1 MLGEYYRMISMK
13 DVCFDYDN
21 GTRALYNV
29 NLNIE
34 DGEFVFVVGQSGAGK
49 SSMLKLLTREN
60 VATIGDVIINNY
72 NLGNLNKKEI
82 PYFRRTVGMVF
93 QDFRLIPGMTVFD
106 NVAFVLR
113 VTNYSNKYISTRVPY
128 VLDLVNLSDSANKF
142 PSELSGGEQQRV
154 AIARALAGDPP
165 ILIAD
170 EPTGNID
177 PELSLQIVELLVDI
191 NRYCGTTIVVVTH
204 EHEIVRYFGGRVV
217 SIENGQIA
225 FDEVIGGEHEHK

>member
-1 MLGEYYRMISMK
+1 MISMK

-21 GTRALYNV
+21 GTRALYNL

-34 DGEFVFVVGQSGAGK
+34 NGEFVFVVGQSGAGK

-60 VATIGDVIINNY
+60 VATKGEVIINNY

-113 VTNYSNKYISTRVPY
+113 VTNYSNKYISTRIPY
-128 VLDLVNLSDSANKF
+128 VLDLVNLLDSANKF

-154 AIARALAGDPP
+154 AIARALVGDPP

-191 NRYCGTTIVVVTH
+191 NKYCGTTIVVVTH

-217 SIENGQIA
+217 SIEDGQIA

>member
-1 MLGEYYRMISMK
+1 MK
-13 DVCFDYDN
+13 DVCFDYEN
-21 GTRALYNV
+21 GTCALHNV
-29 NLNIE
+29 NLNID

-60 VATIGDVIINNY
+60 VATTGNVTINNY
-72 NLGNLNKKEI
+72 DLDNLSKKEI

-113 VTNYSNKYISTRVPY
+113 VTNYSNKYINTRVPY
-128 VLDLVNLSDSANKF
+128 VLDLVNLSDSADKF

-191 NRYCGTTIVVVTH
+191 NKYCGTTIVVVTH

-225 FDEVIGGEHEHK
+225 FDEVIGGEHEYK

>member
-1 MLGEYYRMISMK
+1 MISMK

-60 VATIGDVIINNY
+60 IATVGGVIINNY

-113 VTNYSNKYISTRVPY
+113 VTNYSNKYISIRVPY

>member
-1 MLGEYYRMISMK
+1 M
-13 DVCFDYDN
+13 
-21 GTRALYNV
+21 
-29 NLNIE
+29 
-34 DGEFVFVVGQSGAGK
+34 
-49 SSMLKLLTREN
+49 
-60 VATIGDVIINNY
+60 
-72 NLGNLNKKEI
+72 
-82 PYFRRTVGMVF
+82 
-93 QDFRLIPGMTVFD
+93 
-106 NVAFVLR
+106 
-113 VTNYSNKYISTRVPY
+113 PY
-128 VLDLVNLSDSANKF
+128 VLDLVNLSDSANKY

-191 NRYCGTTIVVVTH
+191 NKYCGTTIVVVTH

>member
-1 MLGEYYRMISMK
+1 MISMK

-34 DGEFVFVVGQSGAGK
+34 NGEFVFVVGQSGAGK

-60 VATIGDVIINNY
+60 VATTGEVIINNY
-72 NLGNLNKKEI
+72 NLGNLSKKEI

-191 NRYCGTTIVVVTH
+191 NKYCGTTIVVVTH
-204 EHEIVRYFGGRVV
+204 EHEIVRYFGGRVI

>member
-1 MLGEYYRMISMK
+1 MISMK

-34 DGEFVFVVGQSGAGK
+34 NGEFVFVVGQSGAGK

-60 VATIGDVIINNY
+60 VATTGEVIINNY
-72 NLGNLNKKEI
+72 NLGSLSKKEI

-113 VTNYSNKYISTRVPY
+113 VTNFSNKYISTRVPY
-128 VLDLVNLSDSANKF
+128 VLDLVNLSDSANKY

-191 NRYCGTTIVVVTH
+191 NKYCGTTIVVVTH

-217 SIENGQIA
+217 SIEDGQIA

>member
-1 MLGEYYRMISMK
+1 MISMK

-34 DGEFVFVVGQSGAGK
+34 NGEFVFVVGQSGAGK

-60 VATIGDVIINNY
+60 VATTGEVIINNY
-72 NLGNLNKKEI
+72 NLGNLSKKEI

-191 NRYCGTTIVVVTH
+191 NKYCGTTIVVVTH

>member
-1 MLGEYYRMISMK
+1 MISMK

-34 DGEFVFVVGQSGAGK
+34 NGEFVFVVGQSGAGK

-60 VATIGDVIINNY
+60 VATTGEVIINNY

-191 NRYCGTTIVVVTH
+191 NKYCGTTIVVVTH

>member
-1 MLGEYYRMISMK
+1 MISMK

-34 DGEFVFVVGQSGAGK
+34 NGEFVFVVGQSGAGK

-60 VATIGDVIINNY
+60 VATTGEVIINNY

-113 VTNYSNKYISTRVPY
+113 VTNFSNKYISTRVPY
-128 VLDLVNLSDSANKF
+128 VLDLVNLSDSANKY

-191 NRYCGTTIVVVTH
+191 NKYCGTTIVVVTH

>member
-1 MLGEYYRMISMK
+1 MISMK

-21 GTRALYNV
+21 GTRALYNL

-34 DGEFVFVVGQSGAGK
+34 NGEFVFVVGQSGAGK

-60 VATIGDVIINNY
+60 VATKGEVIINNY

-113 VTNYSNKYISTRVPY
+113 VTNYSNKYISTRIPY
-128 VLDLVNLSDSANKF
+128 VLDLVNLLDSANKF

-154 AIARALAGDPP
+154 AIARALVGDPP

-191 NRYCGTTIVVVTH
+191 NKYCGTTIVVVTH

>member
-1 MLGEYYRMISMK
+1 MISMK
-13 DVCFDYDN
+13 NVCFDYGN
-21 GTRALYNV
+21 GTRALHNI

-60 VATIGDVIINNY
+60 VATTGDVIINNY
-72 NLGNLNKKEI
+72 NLSTLSKKEI

-128 VLDLVNLSDSANKF
+128 VLDLVNLSDSADKF

-177 PELSLQIVELLVDI
+177 PELSLQIVELLVEI

-225 FDEVIGGEHEHK
+225 FDEVIGGENEHK

>member
-1 MLGEYYRMISMK
+1 
-13 DVCFDYDN
+13 
-21 GTRALYNV
+21 
-29 NLNIE
+29 
-34 DGEFVFVVGQSGAGK
+34 
-49 SSMLKLLTREN
+49 
-60 VATIGDVIINNY
+60 
-72 NLGNLNKKEI
+72 
-82 PYFRRTVGMVF
+82 
-93 QDFRLIPGMTVFD
+93 MTVWD
-106 NVAFVLR
+106 NINFGL
-113 VTNYSNKYISTRVPY
+113 KMHKVPEDEAEKRIKRAIKL
-128 VLDLVNLSDSANKF
+128 VQLDGFENRYPAQ
-142 PSELSGGEQQRV
+142 LSGGQQQRV

>member
-1 MLGEYYRMISMK
+1 MK

-21 GTRALYNV
+21 GTRALHNI
-29 NLNIE
+29 NLDIE
-34 DGEFVFVVGQSGAGK
+34 NGEFVFVVGQSGAGK

-60 VATIGDVIINNY
+60 VATTGEVIINNY
-72 NLGNLNKKEI
+72 NLGNLSKKEI

-93 QDFRLIPGMTVFD
+93 QDFRLIPGMTIFD
-106 NVAFVLR
+106 NLAFVLR
-113 VTNYSNKYISTRVPY
+113 VTNFSNKHISTRVSY
-128 VLDLVNLSDSANKF
+128 VLDLVNLSDSANKY

-191 NRYCGTTIVVVTH
+191 NKYCGTTIVVVTH
-204 EHEIVRYFGGRVV
+204 EHEIVRYFGGRVI
-217 SIENGQIA
+217 SIEDGQIA

>member
-1 MLGEYYRMISMK
+1 MINMK
-13 DVCFDYDN
+13 NVCFDYCN
-21 GTRALYNV
+21 GTRALHNV
-29 NLNIE
+29 NLKIE

-60 VATIGDVIINNY
+60 VATTGEVVINNY
-72 NLGNLNKKEI
+72 NLGTLNRKKI

-128 VLDLVNLSDSANKF
+128 VLDLVNLSDSADKF

>member
-1 MLGEYYRMISMK
+1 MISMK
-13 DVCFDYDN
+13 NVCFDYGN
-21 GTRALYNV
+21 GTRALHNI

-60 VATIGDVIINNY
+60 VATTGDVVINNY
-72 NLGNLNKKEI
+72 NLSTLSKKEI

-128 VLDLVNLSDSANKF
+128 VLDLVNLSDSADKF

-177 PELSLQIVELLVDI
+177 PELSLQIVELLVEI

-225 FDEVIGGEHEHK
+225 FDEVIGGENEHK

>member
-1 MLGEYYRMISMK
+1 MK

-34 DGEFVFVVGQSGAGK
+34 NGEFVFVVGQSGAGK

-60 VATIGDVIINNY
+60 VATTGEVIINNY
-72 NLGNLNKKEI
+72 NLGNLNKKGI

-113 VTNYSNKYISTRVPY
+113 VTNFSNKYISTRVPY
-128 VLDLVNLSDSANKF
+128 VLDLVNLSDSANKY

-217 SIENGQIA
+217 SIEDGQIA

>member
-1 MLGEYYRMISMK
+1 MK

-34 DGEFVFVVGQSGAGK
+34 NGEFVFVVGQSGAGK

-60 VATIGDVIINNY
+60 VATTGEVIINNY

-113 VTNYSNKYISTRVPY
+113 VTNFSNKYISTRVPY
-128 VLDLVNLSDSANKF
+128 VLDLVNLSDSANKY

-191 NRYCGTTIVVVTH
+191 NKYCGTTIVVVTH

>member
-1 MLGEYYRMISMK
+1 MIGMK
-13 DVCFDYDN
+13 NVCFDYFN
-21 GTRALYNV
+21 GTRALHNI

-60 VATIGDVIINNY
+60 VATTGDVVINNY
-72 NLGNLNKKEI
+72 NLSTLSKKEI

-128 VLDLVNLSDSANKF
+128 VLDLVNLSDSADKF

-177 PELSLQIVELLVDI
+177 PELSLQIVELLVEI

-225 FDEVIGGEHEHK
+225 FDEVIGGENEHK

>member
-1 MLGEYYRMISMK
+1 MISMK